1 MVILTSSSKFMRNLH
16 SVVRPPRKL
25 FVLGGK
31 KSLSGNKGFSL
42 FYKRNAR
49 ELMLWLIQE
58 TIAFVELTTPPKNP
72 RKLSLLSSNTDQRS
86 ILQGKTLLL
95 SSVSTY
101 LLESLHTCKTQYLQ
115 EILVPAFIILCPQN
129 AEPRVISFY
138 IGIDLVSIVK

>member
-1 MVILTSSSKFMRNLH
+1 
-16 SVVRPPRKL
+16 
-25 FVLGGK
+25 
-31 KSLSGNKGFSL
+31 
-42 FYKRNAR
+42 
-49 ELMLWLIQE
+49 MLWLIQE

-115 EILVPAFIILCPQN
+115 EILVPAFIILWPQN

-138 IGIDLVSIVK
+138 IGMDLVSIVK